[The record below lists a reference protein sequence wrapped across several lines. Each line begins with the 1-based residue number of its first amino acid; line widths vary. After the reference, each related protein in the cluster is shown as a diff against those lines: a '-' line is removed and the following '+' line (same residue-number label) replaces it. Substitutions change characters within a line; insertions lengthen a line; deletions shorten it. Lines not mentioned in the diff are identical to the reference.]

1 MSSPPQSSSSNNNT
15 NSSRLLSDT
24 EQELL
29 DEYQKLVN
37 NLYEVRG
44 DPSTHAIR
52 ANPHHQ
58 MSDRIAG
65 LSDIAAGDLMEN
77 LRGLERKMGLVS
89 TLLKTSVYRMVLMQE
104 LDGEEAER
112 SDNEADESRMIQ

>member
-1 MSSPPQSSSSNNNT
+1 MNTSVSCTTSTKYLPPHTHHHNPSNN
-15 NSSRLLSDT
+15 
-24 EQELL
+24 
-29 DEYQKLVN
+29 
-37 NLYEVRG
+37 
-44 DPSTHAIR
+44 P
-52 ANPHHQ
+52 Q

-104 LDGEEAER
+104 MDGQQEEDSTHE
-112 SDNEADESRMIQ
+112 EDESRMIE